1 MNEAKLFADLP
12 RGRISEIL
20 KDRIIDAIVCG
31 DLKPGDKIPTET
43 QFSEKLGIGRG
54 PVREAVKVLVAFGV
68 LEIRHAEGTFV
79 VQEYN
84 CKLLNPLFY
93 DMILSQGSIDEL
105 LEFKIVLYQSLL
117 FLAMRKATDEQIGEL
132 QNLCQKY
139 RNAMLESTPDVLKI
153 YETNERM
160 KRHLSEIACNNL
172 VSRVNDLTLKI
183 ASYSCVK
190 AIEVSIQRGR
200 THDLP
205 DSYAADFEM
214 LARRDKGALAGRM
227 DEKLSLWKDL
237 LCNR

>member
-12 RGRISEIL
+12 RGRIPEIL

-31 DLKPGDKIPTET
+31 DLKPGEKIPTET
-43 QFSEKLGIGRG
+43 QFSEKLGIARG

-84 CKLLNPLFY
+84 SKLLNPLFY
-93 DMILSQGSIDEL
+93 DMIISRGSMYEL
-105 LEFKIVLYQSLL
+105 LELKIVLYQSLL
-117 FLAMRKATDEQIGEL
+117 FLAMRKATDEQIQHL

-139 RNAMLESTPDVLKI
+139 RNAMLEPTPDVMKI
-153 YETNERM
+153 YETNECM
-160 KRHLSEIACNNL
+160 KRYLTEIAGNDP
-172 VSRVNDLTLKI
+172 VSRVNELTLKI

-200 THDLP
+200 THAMP

-214 LARRDKGALAGRM
+214 LAQRDKAALAGRM
-227 DEKLSLWKDL
+227 DEKLALWQDL
-237 LCNR
+237 LCD